1 MGAVWISRTKQ
12 WFWARMARAM
22 HLEYKL
28 PSVPQASKKKWSSTP
43 RSARQIETNSGKRWR
58 NVLKLISAPLRQP
71 RVLGCSVTDYVSPVG
86 VCRGHLC
93 AHLGGEIC

>member
-28 PSVPQASKKKWSSTP
+28 PSVPHVEKEVEFHPTL
-43 RSARQIETNSGKRWR
+43 RETNR
-58 NVLKLISAPLRQP
+58 NK
-71 RVLGCSVTDYVSPVG
+71 
-86 VCRGHLC
+86 
-93 AHLGGEIC
+93 